1 MKVAPVCGL
10 PGRPPCPGRERRAAS
25 ADGSALSADGTLRSS
40 GRRSPA
46 SRGLRFYKCPLGGTS
61 HAEGQ
66 RPAYVLVQLLPKRA
80 SGGGPLAEQLQSQ
93 LRHSH
98 GPHAVV
104 QPARTQAALGD
115 LEAPSLSW

>member
-1 MKVAPVCGL
+1 MFHLFASCPAAHRVQGVSGVQRQQTGLLYHEAALCDPVGDRLL
-10 PGRPPCPGRERRAAS
+10 P
-25 ADGSALSADGTLRSS
+25 ADGVH
-40 GRRSPA
+40 
-46 SRGLRFYKCPLGGTS
+46 FYNCPLGGNS
-61 HAEGQ
+61 PAEGQ

-93 LRHSH
+93 LGHSH

-115 LEAPSLSW
+115 LEATSLSW